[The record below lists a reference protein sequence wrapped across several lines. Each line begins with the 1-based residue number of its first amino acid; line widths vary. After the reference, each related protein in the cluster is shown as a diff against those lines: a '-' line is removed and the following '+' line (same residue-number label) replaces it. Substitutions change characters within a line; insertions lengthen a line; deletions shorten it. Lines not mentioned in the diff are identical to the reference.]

1 MSYNH
6 NAPVVTHGFPDL
18 AYEDALS
25 IRSDPEIVVFHDRNS
40 TASGL
45 TIYIIPIVVASALV
59 VAGVLFVRRRKA
71 RSG

>member
-6 NAPVVTHGFPDL
+6 NARVVTYSFPDL
-18 AYEDALS
+18 AYKNTLS

-45 TIYIIPIVVASALV
+45 MIYIIPMVVASAMV
-59 VAGVLFVRRRKA
+59 VGVLFVRRRRKA
-71 RSG
+71 GSG